1 MKSILTER
9 VRYKETDK
17 MGRVYHANYFVWFD
31 MARTEYLR
39 QCGVSYKYLE
49 DTGLFFVV
57 AKTECSYKS
66 PLEFD
71 DWIEIETSLV
81 EVKKVSVVFEYTLI
95 HKESGRLVARASTTL
110 AAVDTQGKMTA
121 IPEDVINKLKE

>member
-1 MKSILTER
+1 MKSVLTER

-39 QCGVSYKYLE
+39 ERGVSYRYLE

-57 AKTECSYKS
+57 AKTDCTFKA

-71 DWIEIETSLV
+71 DRIEIETSLV
-81 EVKKVSVVFEYTLI
+81 EIKKISVVFEYKVYNKETRRLI
-95 HKESGRLVARASTTL
+95 AVASTTL

-121 IPEDVINKLKE
+121 IPEEVVNKLKE

>member
-1 MKSILTER
+1 
-9 VRYKETDK
+9 

-39 QCGVSYKYLE
+39 ERGVSYRYLE

-57 AKTECSYKS
+57 AKTDCTFKA

-71 DWIEIETSLV
+71 DRIEIETSLV
-81 EVKKVSVVFEYTLI
+81 EIKKISVVFEYKVYNKETRRLI
-95 HKESGRLVARASTTL
+95 AVASTTL

-121 IPEDVINKLKE
+121 IPEEVVNKLKE

>member
-1 MKSILTER
+1 MKSTLTER

-39 QCGVSYKYLE
+39 ERGISYKYLE
-49 DTGLFFVV
+49 ETGLFFVV
-57 AKTECSYKS
+57 AKTDCSFKA

-71 DWIEIETSLV
+71 DWIEIETSLI
-81 EVKKVSVVFEYTLI
+81 EIKKVSVVFEYKVY
-95 HKESGRLVARASTTL
+95 HKESRRLIAVASTTL
-110 AAVDTQGKMTA
+110 AAVDTQGKMMP
-121 IPEDVINKLKE
+121 IPDEVVKKLEE